1 MPDKNTIEESKI
13 QWVSEKVQSV
23 RDQLNLKI
31 TGLVTPVDSLLASL
45 LVRGHVLMEGMPGL
59 AKTLLAKSLAEVL
72 DVPFS
77 RIQFTPDLLPADL
90 TGTTIFNPKTS
101 SFDIRKGPVFTG
113 ILLADEVNRAPAKVQ
128 SALLQ
133 CMEERQVSLGD
144 KTFDLDENFVVIAT
158 QNPIDQEG
166 TYQLPEAQMDRFLI
180 KVRVAYPSQEEE
192 LGILNQH
199 GIRDSHNLHVVLSNK
214 ERSKITDIIETV
226 FIDEKLKQYIV
237 QLVRE
242 TRPDTAVSP
251 ETKNFIKHGAS
262 PRASLAFL
270 KLSKARALL
279 QGRSY
284 VLPEDIKDFA
294 KEILRHRILLRYEA
308 IAEEIDT
315 DTMIDSILESVRVP

>member
-1 MPDKNTIEESKI
+1 MEEESRIEEEKI
-13 QWVSEKVQSV
+13 QWVTEKTQSI
-23 RDQLNLKI
+23 RDQLKKKI
-31 TGLVTPVDSLLASL
+31 TGLATPVDSLLASL
-45 LVRGHVLMEGMPGL
+45 FVRGHVLMEGMPGL
-59 AKTLLAKSLAEVL
+59 AKTMLAKSLAEVL
-72 DVPFS
+72 DAPFQ

-113 ILLADEVNRAPAKVQ
+113 VLLADEVNRAPAKVQ

-144 KTFDLDENFVVIAT
+144 KTFDLDSNFFVMAT

-180 KVRVAYPSQEEE
+180 KLKVDYPSQEEE
-192 LGILNQH
+192 VAILQQH
-199 GIRDSHNLHVVLSNK
+199 GTTNQSKLDVVLKNK
-214 ERSKITDIIETV
+214 ERTMIADIIEKV
-226 FIDEKLKQYIV
+226 YIDEKLKEYIV
-237 QLVRE
+237 KIVRE
-242 TRPDTAVSP
+242 TRHQTASSS
-251 ETKNFIKHGAS
+251 ESKNFILHGAS

-270 KLSKARALL
+270 KLARAHALL
-279 QGRSY
+279 QGRDF
-284 VLPEDIKDFA
+284 VTPDDIKVFA

-315 DTMIDSILESVRVP
+315 DMMVDSILETVRVP